1 MKRFFGGRFFIPF
14 LLYFTEEKRA
24 KRGMSVRTSGE
35 GREPSGRYVTI
46 EEFLR
51 WKKEF
56 QELKARYEE
65 KERLIGKFWKE
76 RAVYIAIIVGSISI
90 LLTIIM
96 MLIR

>member
-1 MKRFFGGRFFIPF
+1 
-14 LLYFTEEKRA
+14 
-24 KRGMSVRTSGE
+24 MSVRTSE
-35 GREPSGRYVTI
+35 GGRGPSGGYVTI
-46 EEFLR
+46 EECLR

-65 KERLIGKFWKE
+65 KERLIGRFWKE
-76 RAVYIAIIVGSISI
+76 RAVYITIILGSISI

>member
-1 MKRFFGGRFFIPF
+1 LFFSIER
-14 LLYFTEEKRA
+14 EVKERKA
-24 KRGMSVRTSGE
+24 KVGMSVRMSEE
-35 GREPSGRYVTI
+35 GRGPSGGYVTI

-65 KERLIGKFWKE
+65 KERLIGRFWKE

>member
-1 MKRFFGGRFFIPF
+1 M
-14 LLYFTEEKRA
+14 A
-24 KRGMSVRTSGE
+24 VRTSGE
-35 GREPSGRYVTI
+35 GREASGGYVTI

-56 QELKARYEE
+56 QEYKARYEE
-65 KERLIGKFWKE
+65 REEQRGKLIEEREKLIGEREQIVSKFWRE

-90 LLTIIM
+90 LLTLIM

>member
-1 MKRFFGGRFFIPF
+1 
-14 LLYFTEEKRA
+14 
-24 KRGMSVRTSGE
+24 MSVRTSGE

-51 WKKEF
+51 WEKEF

-76 RAVYIAIIVGSISI
+76 RAVYIAVIVGSISI

>member
-1 MKRFFGGRFFIPF
+1 
-14 LLYFTEEKRA
+14 
-24 KRGMSVRTSGE
+24 MSVRTSGE

-76 RAVYIAIIVGSISI
+76 RAVYIAVIVGSISI

>member
-1 MKRFFGGRFFIPF
+1 MS
-14 LLYFTEEKRA
+14 LLIEERKA
-24 KRGMSVRTSGE
+24 KVGMSVRTSEE
-35 GREPSGRYVTI
+35 GRGPSGGYVTI

-51 WKKEF
+51 WRKEF

-65 KERLIGKFWKE
+65 KERLIGRFWKE

>member
-1 MKRFFGGRFFIPF
+1 
-14 LLYFTEEKRA
+14 
-24 KRGMSVRTSGE
+24 MSVRTSGE

-51 WKKEF
+51 WEKEF

-76 RAVYIAIIVGSISI
+76 RAVYIAVIVGSISI

-96 MLIR
+96 MLIL

>member
-1 MKRFFGGRFFIPF
+1 LNK
-14 LLYFTEEKRA
+14 EKKA
-24 KRGMSVRTSGE
+24 KRRMSVRTSEE
-35 GREPSGRYVTI
+35 GRGPSGKYVTI

-65 KERLIGKFWKE
+65 KERLIGRFWKE
-76 RAVYIAIIVGSISI
+76 RAVYIAIIVGSVSI

>member
-1 MKRFFGGRFFIPF
+1 M
-14 LLYFTEEKRA
+14 A
-24 KRGMSVRTSGE
+24 VRTPEE
-35 GREPSGRYVTI
+35 GRPPSGGYVTI

-56 QELKARYEE
+56 QELKASYEE
-65 KERLIGKFWKE
+65 KERLIGRFWKE

>member
-1 MKRFFGGRFFIPF
+1 
-14 LLYFTEEKRA
+14 
-24 KRGMSVRTSGE
+24 MSVRTSGE
-35 GREPSGRYVTI
+35 GREPSERYVTI

-51 WKKEF
+51 WEKEF

-76 RAVYIAIIVGSISI
+76 RAVYIAVIVGSISI

>member
-1 MKRFFGGRFFIPF
+1 
-14 LLYFTEEKRA
+14 
-24 KRGMSVRTSGE
+24 MSVRTSEE
-35 GREPSGRYVTI
+35 GRGPSGGYVTI

-65 KERLIGKFWKE
+65 KERLIGRFWKE

>member
-1 MKRFFGGRFFIPF
+1 
-14 LLYFTEEKRA
+14 
-24 KRGMSVRTSGE
+24 MSVRTSGE
-35 GREPSGRYVTI
+35 EREPSGRYVTI

-51 WKKEF
+51 WEKEF

-76 RAVYIAIIVGSISI
+76 RAVYIAVIVGSISI

>member
-1 MKRFFGGRFFIPF
+1 MFFSIER
-14 LLYFTEEKRA
+14 EVKERKA
-24 KRGMSVRTSGE
+24 KVGMSVRTSEE
-35 GREPSGRYVTI
+35 GRGPSGGYVTI

-65 KERLIGKFWKE
+65 KERLIGRFWKE

>member
-1 MKRFFGGRFFIPF
+1 
-14 LLYFTEEKRA
+14 
-24 KRGMSVRTSGE
+24 MSVRTSEE
-35 GREPSGRYVTI
+35 GRGPSGGYVTI

-65 KERLIGKFWKE
+65 KERLIGRFWKE
-76 RAVYIAIIVGSISI
+76 RAVYIAIIVGSVSI

>member
-1 MKRFFGGRFFIPF
+1 M
-14 LLYFTEEKRA
+14 A
-24 KRGMSVRTSGE
+24 VRTSEE
-35 GREPSGRYVTI
+35 GRGPSGGYVTI

-65 KERLIGKFWKE
+65 KERLIGRFWKE
-76 RAVYIAIIVGSISI
+76 RAVYITIIVGSISI
-90 LLTIIM
+90 LLTIII

>member
-1 MKRFFGGRFFIPF
+1 M
-14 LLYFTEEKRA
+14 A
-24 KRGMSVRTSGE
+24 VRTTEE
-35 GREPSGRYVTI
+35 GREPSGRYVTM

-56 QELKARYEE
+56 QEYKARNEE
-65 KERLIGKFWKE
+65 REQQREKLIEQREELIEEREKMVNKFWKE